1 MKNKR
6 LKIACCVFF
15 SVMVCLLTSCSPS
28 FDFDLDAAA
37 KKGVAVVDPY
47 QEGWLTKLT
56 QDEIAS
62 RLGIES
68 SLYQSSSV
76 YTASKSTSAYTVA
89 GFQASENN
97 QAELSEAMETAKEQI
112 IASFNGFLPDQYEI
126 AQNAVIK
133 QYGDYFFLI
142 VSDRNDE
149 VIEAIET
156 VIYPERDPS
165 SASEA
170 A

>member
-6 LKIACCVFF
+6 LKIVCCVFF
-15 SVMVCLLTSCSPS
+15 SVMVCSLTSCSPS
-28 FDFDLDAAA
+28 FDFDLDAATQ
-37 KKGVAVVDPY
+37 KGVAVVDPY

-112 IASFNGFLPDQYEI
+112 C
-126 AQNAVIK
+126 
-133 QYGDYFFLI
+133 
-142 VSDRNDE
+142 
-149 VIEAIET
+149 
-156 VIYPERDPS
+156 IYS
-165 SASEA
+165 
-170 A
+170 

>member
-15 SVMVCLLTSCSPS
+15 SFMACLFASCSSS
-28 FDFDLDAAA
+28 FDFDLDTAVEQ
-37 KKGVAVVDPY
+37 GVSVIDPY
-47 QEGWLTKLT
+47 QEGWMIKLT
-56 QDEIAS
+56 QDEITS
-62 RLGIES
+62 RLGIKA

-89 GFQASENN
+89 GFRASEGN
-97 QAELSEAMETAKEQI
+97 QDKLTEAMETVKERI

-126 AQNAVIK
+126 AQNAVVK

-149 VIEAIET
+149 VIKAIET
-156 VIYPERDPS
+156 IIYPESSPS

-170 A
+170 T